1 MKPITTTELKVT
13 DFECAMCG
21 KKRDFFTALG
31 EGELCETCY
40 NDFYLDCQSEIAAQ
54 D

>member
-1 MKPITTTELKVT
+1 MKPIKTTELKVT

-21 KKRDFFTALG
+21 KKTRETEAIS

-40 NDFYLDCQSEIAAQ
+40 IDFYLDCQNEIAAQ
-54 D
+54 A